1 MLTIENKLL
10 NIKFA
15 GLLPI
20 YEHSK
25 KLEKTNLKEYKNYHK
40 LLKENNPP
48 EVYLQYLKFETQMK
62 EKKTKNPEY
71 DLFLCEL

>member
-1 MLTIENKLL
+1 MENKLL
-10 NIKFA
+10 NIEFA

-25 KLEKTNLKEYKNYHK
+25 NLEKTNLKDYKEYHK

-48 EVYLQYLKFETQMK
+48 EVYNKYLKFEAQMK
-62 EKKTKNPEY
+62 GTNTKNIEY
-71 DLFLCEL
+71 NLFLCEL

>member
-1 MLTIENKLL
+1 MENKLL
-10 NIKFA
+10 DIRFA

-25 KLEKTNLKEYKNYHK
+25 NLEKTNLKDYKEYHK

-48 EVYLQYLKFETQMK
+48 EIYLQYLKFEAQMDG
-62 EKKTKNPEY
+62 ENIKNLEY
-71 DLFLCEL
+71 NLFLCEL